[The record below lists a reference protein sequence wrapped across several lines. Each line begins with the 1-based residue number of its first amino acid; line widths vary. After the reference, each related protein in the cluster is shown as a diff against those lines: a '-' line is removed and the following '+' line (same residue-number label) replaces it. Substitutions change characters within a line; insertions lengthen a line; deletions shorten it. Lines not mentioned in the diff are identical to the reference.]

1 MTYNTYSHVDTL
13 NQVILD
19 DNEIIIDVVLSNG
32 YSVALTSKGRLFTWG
47 YNLNGEL
54 SDGTTENQKSPED
67 ISYVYVKVDSFYQ
80 KTYMYNENIEA
91 YIINK
96 EGFLFDGWYTGR
108 LFTNKY
114 VFTIMPANNI
124 TLYARWIPIE

>member
-1 MTYNTYSHVDTL
+1 M
-13 NQVILD
+13 
-19 DNEIIIDVVLSNG
+19 
-32 YSVALTSKGRLFTWG
+32 
-47 YNLNGEL
+47 
-54 SDGTTENQKSPED
+54 
-67 ISYVYVKVDSFYQ
+67 KVDSFYQ
-80 KTYMYNENIEA
+80 KTYMYNENIDA

-96 EGFLFDGWYTGR
+96 EGFLFDGWYTDR

>member
-1 MTYNTYSHVDTL
+1 TITYNTYSHVDTL

-32 YSVALTSKGRLFTWG
+32 YSAALTSKEKVFTWG
-47 YNLNGEL
+47 YNVNGEL
-54 SDGTTENQKSPED
+54 SDGTTENQKSLED

-96 EGFLFDGWYTGR
+96 EGFL
-108 LFTNKY
+108 
-114 VFTIMPANNI
+114 
-124 TLYARWIPIE
+124 